1 MRDLRDIA
9 AAFDALGPGG
19 TAVLA
24 TVVQVEGST
33 YRRAGARALLLPDD
47 RIVGLLSGG
56 CLEGDLLER
65 AREVRDAGVAARVR
79 YDHRGEDDLVW
90 GLGLGCAGLVDVL
103 LQPVTRDAPGP
114 LPQLREA
121 LAAREPALL
130 ATVVAR
136 EGAAAPPLGAG
147 AALSPGERSALEAS
161 GARARTRWR
170 EGQGFRVELLEERI
184 EPPAPLLVIGAGPD
198 AVPVVRL
205 AAALGFAVTVL
216 DPRPALVRPERFPE
230 AEAVLSF
237 AADAPDAIEAPAAA
251 ARPVDVTPRSVALV
265 MTHHYLHDRAALG
278 WLLETPVRYVGV
290 LGPKRR
296 TDDLLRDLR
305 EEGREHSPESLER
318 VHGPAGLDL
327 GADGA
332 EEIALALLAEITAVL
347 AGRRGGP
354 LRERKGPI
362 HDPAP

>member
-1 MRDLRDIA
+1 VRDLRDIA
-9 AAFDALGPGG
+9 AAFEALAPGA

-24 TVVQVEGST
+24 AVVHVEGST

-47 RIVGLLSGG
+47 RIAGLLSGG

-65 AREVRDAGVAARVR
+65 AREVRAAGAAARVR

-103 LQPVTRDAPGP
+103 LQPVSREAPGP
-114 LPQLREA
+114 LPRLREA
-121 LAAREPALL
+121 LAGREPAFL

-136 EGAAAPPLGAG
+136 EGAAAPPLGAE
-147 AALSPGERSALEAS
+147 AALDPGERAALAAS
-161 GARARTRWR
+161 GVRARTRWR
-170 EGQGFRVELLEERI
+170 AGPGFRVELLEERV
-184 EPPAPLLVIGAGPD
+184 EPPVPLLVFGAGPD
-198 AVPVVRL
+198 AAPVVRI
-205 AAALGFAVTVL
+205 AAALGFAVRVL
-216 DPRPALVRPERFPE
+216 DPRPGLARRERFPD
-230 AEAVLSF
+230 ADAVLAWAPGDEAV
-237 AADAPDAIEAPAAA
+237 
-251 ARPVDVTPRSVALV
+251 PVEVTRRSVALV
-265 MTHHYLHDRAALG
+265 MTHHYQHDLAALG
-278 WLLETPVRYVGV
+278 WLLATPARYVGV

-305 EEGREHSPESLER
+305 DAGQAPDGLDR

-332 EEIALALLAEITAVL
+332 EEIALALVAEITAVL

-354 LRERKGPI
+354 LRDRKGPI
-362 HDPAP
+362 HDPLP